1 MKVLLTAINA
11 KYIHSNLAV
20 YSLKANCG
28 SYESQVKLM
37 EYSINQ
43 YPEEIFQSLYREKA
57 DVICFSCYIW
67 NIEMVGQIAGW
78 LSLVAPGTKLW
89 LGGPEVSFDVE
100 DRINSWKFI
109 DGVMYGEGEDT
120 FREMMAVWNGEKNIE
135 GVRGIGHRHE
145 DGKAHVHL
153 PRDFVNMSGLNFVY
167 TRPEDFKNKIIYY
180 ETSRGC
186 PFQCSYC
193 LSSVEKKV
201 RFRDLELVKKELKQF
216 IDWEIPQVKFVDRT
230 FNCRRKHSMEILK
243 FIKAH
248 DKGKTNFHFEI
259 TADLLTEEEL
269 HFMAGLRPGLIQ
281 LEIGVQSTNPE
292 TIKEIRRNVSFEKL
306 KEIVKRIHAGKNIHQ
321 HLDLIAG
328 LPFEDLER
336 FKQSFNDV
344 YALKPE
350 QFQLGFLKVLKG
362 SYMREKAEDYGLVY
376 QPEPP
381 YEVMATHWLSY
392 DDVLVIKAVEEMV
405 EVYYN
410 SRQFE
415 NSLDWLESYFPSAFS
430 MYECLA
436 GYYEEKGL
444 NGISHS
450 RMARYEILLGFAK
463 ENLNKEDMDIFT
475 QILTYDL
482 YLRENVKSRP
492 DWAGSQET
500 YKGRYVEFFK
510 KEENRAKYFSGYEGY
525 TTKQIQRMTH
535 IEHFTC
541 DIQAVAAGCLPA
553 DQKAA
558 AAGCLSADR
567 RAAAG
572 GEKKTGGDVF
582 IWFDYLNRDPLTYK
596 SRTVEVRI
604 DEVDEETKN

>member
-28 SYESQVKLM
+28 VYESQVKLM

-43 YPEEIFQSLYREKA
+43 YAEEIFQSLYREKA

-67 NIEMVGQIAGW
+67 NIDIIGQVAGW
-78 LSLVAPGTKLW
+78 LSQVAPGVQIW
-89 LGGPEVSFDVE
+89 LGGPEVSFDVA
-100 DRINSWKFI
+100 DRLDSWNFVNGI
-109 DGVMYGEGEDT
+109 MYGEGEDT
-120 FREMMAVWNGEKNIE
+120 FREMMACWNGEKNLE
-135 GVRGIGHRHE
+135 DVLGIGHRQP
-145 DGKAHVHL
+145 DGKVHVHF
-153 PRDFVNMSGLNFVY
+153 PRDFVNMSQLNFVY
-167 TRPEDFKNKIIYY
+167 KRPENFKNKIIYY

-201 RFRDLELVKKELKQF
+201 RFRDLELVKRELQQF

-230 FNCRRKHSMEILK
+230 FNCRREHSMEIMR

-269 HFMAGLRPGLIQ
+269 DFMAGLRPGLIQ

-292 TIKEIRRNVSFEKL
+292 TIKEIRRKVSFERL
-306 KEIVKRIHAGKNIHQ
+306 KEIVQRIHAGKNIHQ

-328 LPFEDLER
+328 LPFEGLER

-344 YALKPE
+344 YGLKPE

-362 SYMREKAEDYGLVY
+362 SYIREKAADYDLIY

-381 YEVMATHWLSY
+381 YEVLSTRWLSY
-392 DDVLVIKAVEEMV
+392 DDILVLKGVEEMV

-415 NSLDWLESYFPSAFS
+415 NSLDWLEGYFPSAFA
-430 MYECLA
+430 MYETLA
-436 GYYEEKGL
+436 GYYEAKEL

-450 RMARYEILLGFAK
+450 RMARYEILLDFVK
-463 ENLNKEDMDIFT
+463 EILNIEETRVFT

-492 DWAGSQET
+492 AWAANQEPF
-500 YKGRYVEFFK
+500 KAAYVEFFK
-510 KEENRAKYFSGYEGY
+510 NEENREKYFSGYEGY

-535 IEHFTC
+535 IEHFTE
-541 DIQAVAAGCLPA
+541 DIRATAAEEERG
-553 DQKAA
+553 
-558 AAGCLSADR
+558 
-567 RAAAG
+567 
-572 GEKKTGGDVF
+572 GGDVF

-596 SRTVEVRI
+596 SRTVEV
-604 DEVDEETKN
+604 KLW

>member
-28 SYESQVKLM
+28 VYESQVKLM

-43 YPEEIFQSLYREKA
+43 YAEEIFQSLYREKA

-67 NIEMVGQIAGW
+67 NIDIIGQVAGW
-78 LSLVAPGTKLW
+78 LSQVAPGVQIW
-89 LGGPEVSFDVE
+89 LGGPEVSFDVA
-100 DRINSWKFI
+100 DRLDSWNFVNGI
-109 DGVMYGEGEDT
+109 MYGEGEDT
-120 FREMMAVWNGEKNIE
+120 FREMMACWNGEKNLE
-135 GVRGIGHRHE
+135 DVLGIGHRQP
-145 DGKAHVHL
+145 DGKVHVHF
-153 PRDFVNMSGLNFVY
+153 PRDFVNMSQLNFVY
-167 TRPEDFKNKIIYY
+167 KRPENLKNKIIYY

-186 PFQCSYC
+186 PFQCIYC

-201 RFRDLELVKKELKQF
+201 RFRDLELVKRELQQF

-230 FNCRRKHSMEILK
+230 FNCRREHSMEIMR

-269 HFMAGLRPGLIQ
+269 DFMAGLRPGLIQ

-292 TIKEIRRNVSFEKL
+292 TIKEIRRKVSFERL
-306 KEIVKRIHAGKNIHQ
+306 KEIVQRIHAGKNIHQ

-328 LPFEDLER
+328 LPFEGLER

-344 YALKPE
+344 YGLKPE

-362 SYMREKAEDYGLVY
+362 SYMREKAADYDLIY

-381 YEVMATHWLSY
+381 YEVLSTRWLSY
-392 DDVLVIKAVEEMV
+392 DDILVLKGVEEMV

-415 NSLDWLESYFPSAFS
+415 NSLDWLEGYFPSAFA
-430 MYECLA
+430 MYETLA
-436 GYYEEKGL
+436 GYYEAKGL

-450 RMARYEILLGFAK
+450 RMTRSEILLDFVK
-463 ENLNKEDMDIFT
+463 EILNIEETRVFT

-492 DWAGSQET
+492 AWAASQEPF
-500 YKGRYVEFFK
+500 KAAYVEFFK
-510 KEENRAKYFSGYEGY
+510 NEENREKYFSGYEGY

-535 IEHFTC
+535 IEHFTE
-541 DIQAVAAGCLPA
+541 DIRATAADEERG
-553 DQKAA
+553 
-558 AAGCLSADR
+558 
-567 RAAAG
+567 
-572 GEKKTGGDVF
+572 GGDVF

-596 SRTVEVRI
+596 SRTVEV
-604 DEVDEETKN
+604 KLW

>member
-1 MKVLLTAINA
+1 MMA
-11 KYIHSNLAV
+11 
-20 YSLKANCG
+20 C
-28 SYESQVKLM
+28 
-37 EYSINQ
+37 
-43 YPEEIFQSLYREKA
+43 
-57 DVICFSCYIW
+57 W
-67 NIEMVGQIAGW
+67 NGDM
-78 LSLVAPGTKLW
+78 
-89 LGGPEVSFDVE
+89 DVE
-100 DRINSWKFI
+100 N
-109 DGVMYGEGEDT
+109 VL
-120 FREMMAVWNGEKNIE
+120 
-135 GVRGIGHRHE
+135 GIGHRRK
-145 DGKAHVHL
+145 DGGNGRSGRQRGCGEIHVHGA
-153 PRDFVNMSGLNFVY
+153 RDFVDMSGLNFVY

-201 RFRDLELVKKELKQF
+201 RFRDLDLVKRELQQF

-230 FNCRRKHSMEILK
+230 FNCRREHSMEILK

-248 DKGKTNFHFEI
+248 DRGKTNFHFEI

-269 HFMAGLRPGLIQ
+269 EFMAGLRPGLIQ
-281 LEIGVQSTNPE
+281 LEIGVQSTNSQ
-292 TIKEIRRNVSFEKL
+292 TIREIRRNVSFEKL
-306 KEIVKRIHAGKNIHQ
+306 RGIVQRIHAGKNIHQ

-328 LPFEDLER
+328 LPYEDLER

-381 YEVMATHWLSY
+381 YEVMATRWISY
-392 DDVLVIKAVEEMV
+392 DDILVLKGVEEMV

-415 NSLDWLESYFPSAFS
+415 NSLDWLEGHFPSAFA
-430 MYECLA
+430 MYEQMA
-436 GYYEEKGL
+436 QYYEMKGL
-444 NGISHS
+444 NGVSHS
-450 RMARYEILLGFAK
+450 RMARYEILLDFVK
-463 ENLNKEDMDIFT
+463 ENLNNIEETDVFV

-492 DWAGSQET
+492 AWASSQDA
-500 YKGRYVEFFK
+500 YKAGYVEFFRR
-510 KEENRAKYFSGYEGY
+510 EENRARYFSGYEGY

-535 IEHFTC
+535 IEHFTR
-541 DIQAVAAGCLPA
+541 DIREPAG
-553 DQKAA
+553 
-558 AAGCLSADR
+558 SEN
-567 RAAAG
+567 G
-572 GEKKTGGDVF
+572 GGVF

-596 SRTVEVRI
+596 SRTIEVELW
-604 DEVDEETKN
+604 

>member
-28 SYESQVKLM
+28 VYEPQVKLM

-43 YPEEIFQSLYREKA
+43 YPEEIFRSLYREKA
-57 DVICFSCYIW
+57 DVVCFSCYIW
-67 NIEMVGQIAGW
+67 NIGFVEQIAGW
-78 LSLVAPGTKLW
+78 LKQVAPRTEIW
-89 LGGPEVSFDVE
+89 LGGPEVSFDVAE
-100 DRINSWKFI
+100 RLEQQPFI

-120 FREMMAVWNGEKNIE
+120 FREMMACWNGDMDVEN
-135 GVRGIGHRHE
+135 VLGIGHRHK
-145 DGKAHVHL
+145 DGGSSGEIHVHGA
-153 PRDFVNMSGLNFVY
+153 RDFVDMSGLNFVY

-201 RFRDLELVKKELKQF
+201 RFRDLDLVKRELQQF
-216 IDWEIPQVKFVDRT
+216 IDWGIPQVKFVDRT
-230 FNCRRKHSMEILK
+230 FNCRREHSMEILK

-248 DKGKTNFHFEI
+248 DRGKTNFHFEI

-269 HFMAGLRPGLIQ
+269 EFMAGLRPGLIQ
-281 LEIGVQSTNPE
+281 LEIGVQSTNPQ
-292 TIKEIRRNVSFEKL
+292 TIQEIRRNVSFEKL
-306 KEIVKRIHAGKNIHQ
+306 KGIVQRIHEGKNIHQ

-328 LPFEDLER
+328 LPYEDLER

-381 YEVMATHWLSY
+381 YEVMATRWLSY
-392 DDVLVIKAVEEMV
+392 DDILVLKGVEEMV

-415 NSLDWLESYFPSAFS
+415 NSLDWLEGHFPSAFA
-430 MYECLA
+430 MYEQMA
-436 GYYEEKGL
+436 QYYEAKGL
-444 NGISHS
+444 NGVSHS
-450 RMARYEILLGFAK
+450 RMARYEILLEFVK
-463 ENLNKEDMDIFT
+463 EKLNIEETDIFV

-492 DWAGSQET
+492 AWASGQDA
-500 YKGRYVEFFK
+500 YKAAYVEFFK
-510 KEENRAKYFSGYEGY
+510 REENRARYFSGYGGY

-535 IEHFTC
+535 IEHFTR
-541 DIQAVAAGCLPA
+541 DIREG
-553 DQKAA
+553 
-558 AAGCLSADR
+558 
-567 RAAAG
+567 AG
-572 GEKKTGGDVF
+572 GEKDGGVF
-582 IWFDYLNRDPLTYK
+582 IWFDYLNRDQLTYK
-596 SRTVEVRI
+596 SRTVEV
-604 DEVDEETKN
+604 ELW

>member
-28 SYESQVKLM
+28 VYESQVKLM

-43 YPEEIFQSLYREKA
+43 YAEEIFQSLYREKA

-67 NIEMVGQIAGW
+67 NIDIIGQVAGW
-78 LSLVAPGTKLW
+78 LSQVAPGVQIW
-89 LGGPEVSFDVE
+89 LGGPEVSFDVA
-100 DRINSWKFI
+100 DRLDSWNFV
-109 DGVMYGEGEDT
+109 DGIMYGEGEDT
-120 FREMMAVWNGEKNIE
+120 FREMMACWNGEKNLE
-135 GVRGIGHRHE
+135 DVLGIGHRQP
-145 DGKAHVHL
+145 DGKVHVHF
-153 PRDFVNMSGLNFVY
+153 PRDFVNMSQLNFVY
-167 TRPEDFKNKIIYY
+167 KRPENLKNKIIYY

-201 RFRDLELVKKELKQF
+201 RFRDLELVKRELQQF

-230 FNCRRKHSMEILK
+230 FNCRREHSMEIMR

-269 HFMAGLRPGLIQ
+269 DFMAGLRPGLIQ

-292 TIKEIRRNVSFEKL
+292 TIKEIRRKVSFERL
-306 KEIVKRIHAGKNIHQ
+306 KEIVQRIHAGKNIHQ

-328 LPFEDLER
+328 LPFEGLER

-344 YALKPE
+344 YGLKPE

-362 SYMREKAEDYGLVY
+362 SYMREKAADYDLIY

-381 YEVMATHWLSY
+381 YEVLSTRWLSY
-392 DDVLVIKAVEEMV
+392 DDILVLKGVEEMV

-415 NSLDWLESYFPSAFS
+415 NSLDWLEGYFPSAFA
-430 MYECLA
+430 MYETLA
-436 GYYEEKGL
+436 GYYEAKGL

-450 RMARYEILLGFAK
+450 RMTRYEILLDFVK
-463 ENLNKEDMDIFT
+463 EILNIEETRVFT

-492 DWAGSQET
+492 AWAASQEPF
-500 YKGRYVEFFK
+500 KAAYVEFFK
-510 KEENRAKYFSGYEGY
+510 NEENREKYFSGYEGY

-535 IEHFTC
+535 IEHFTE
-541 DIQAVAAGCLPA
+541 DIRATAAEEERG
-553 DQKAA
+553 
-558 AAGCLSADR
+558 
-567 RAAAG
+567 
-572 GEKKTGGDVF
+572 GGDVF

-596 SRTVEVRI
+596 SRTVEV
-604 DEVDEETKN
+604 KLW

>member
-1 MKVLLTAINA
+1 MKVLITAINA

-28 SYESQVKLM
+28 SYEPQVKLM

-57 DVICFSCYIW
+57 DIICFSCYIW
-67 NIEMVGQIAGW
+67 NIGIVKQVAGW
-78 LSLVAPGTKLW
+78 LKQVMPGIKIW
-89 LGGPEVSFDVE
+89 LGGPEVSFDVDE
-100 DRINSWKFI
+100 RLKNWNFI
-109 DGVMYGEGEDT
+109 DGIMYGEGEDT
-120 FREMMAVWNGEKNIE
+120 FREMMACWNGEKNVEEIP
-135 GVRGIGHRHE
+135 GIGHRHM
-145 DGKAHVHL
+145 DGKVHVHF
-153 PRDFVNMSGLNFVY
+153 PRDFVNMSQLNFVY
-167 TRPEDFKNKIIYY
+167 TQPEDFKNKIIYY

-193 LSSVEKKV
+193 LSSVEKRV
-201 RFRDLELVKKELKQF
+201 RFRDLELVKKELQQF

-230 FNCRRKHSMEILK
+230 FNCRREHSMEILK

-269 HFMAGLRPGLIQ
+269 DFMAGLRPGLIQ
-281 LEIGVQSTNPE
+281 LEIGVQSTNPA

-306 KEIVKRIHAGKNIHQ
+306 KGIVMRIHEGKNIHQ

-336 FKQSFNDV
+336 FKESFNDV

-381 YEVMATHWLSY
+381 YEVMATQWLSY
-392 DDVLVIKAVEEMV
+392 DDILVLKAVEEMV

-415 NSLDWLESYFPSAFS
+415 NSLDWLEQYFPSAFA
-430 MYECLA
+430 MYETLA
-436 GYYEEKGL
+436 RYYEARGL

-450 RMARYEILLGFAK
+450 RMARYEIFLDFVK
-463 ENLNKEDMDIFT
+463 ENLNIEETGIFT

-492 DWAGSQET
+492 AWAGSQDP
-500 YKGRYVEFFK
+500 YKTMYVEFFK
-510 KEENRAKYFSGYEGY
+510 NEENRARYFSGYEGY

-535 IEHFTC
+535 IEHFTK
-541 DIQAVAAGCLPA
+541 DIRAAVA
-553 DQKAA
+553 
-558 AAGCLSADR
+558 
-567 RAAAG
+567 
-572 GEKKTGGDVF
+572 GEKETDGDVF

-596 SRTVEVRI
+596 SRTVEVKI
-604 DEVDEETKN
+604 DEVDKETKS

>member
-28 SYESQVKLM
+28 VYESQVKLM

-43 YPEEIFQSLYREKA
+43 YAEEIFQSLYREKA

-67 NIEMVGQIAGW
+67 NIDIIGQVAGW
-78 LSLVAPGTKLW
+78 LSQVAPGVQIW
-89 LGGPEVSFDVE
+89 LGGPEVSFDVA
-100 DRINSWKFI
+100 DRLDSWNFV
-109 DGVMYGEGEDT
+109 DGIMYGEGEDT
-120 FREMMAVWNGEKNIE
+120 FREMMACWNGEKNLE
-135 GVRGIGHRHE
+135 DVLGIGHRQP
-145 DGKAHVHL
+145 DGKVHVHF
-153 PRDFVNMSGLNFVY
+153 PRDFVNMSQLNFVY
-167 TRPEDFKNKIIYY
+167 KRPENFKNKIIYY

-201 RFRDLELVKKELKQF
+201 RFRDLELVKRELQQF

-230 FNCRRKHSMEILK
+230 FNCRREHSMEIMR

-269 HFMAGLRPGLIQ
+269 DFMAGLRPGLIQ

-292 TIKEIRRNVSFEKL
+292 TIKEIRRKVSFERL
-306 KEIVKRIHAGKNIHQ
+306 KEIVQRIHAGKNIHQ

-328 LPFEDLER
+328 LPFEGLER

-344 YALKPE
+344 YGLKPE

-362 SYMREKAEDYGLVY
+362 SYMREKAADYDLIY

-381 YEVMATHWLSY
+381 YEVLSTRWLSY
-392 DDVLVIKAVEEMV
+392 DDILVLKGVEEMV

-415 NSLDWLESYFPSAFS
+415 NSLDWLEGYFPSAFA
-430 MYECLA
+430 MYETLA
-436 GYYEEKGL
+436 GYYEAKGL

-450 RMARYEILLGFAK
+450 RMTRYEILLDFVK
-463 ENLNKEDMDIFT
+463 EILNIEETRVFT

-492 DWAGSQET
+492 AWAASQEPF
-500 YKGRYVEFFK
+500 KAAYVEFFK
-510 KEENRAKYFSGYEGY
+510 NEENREKYFSGYEGY

-535 IEHFTC
+535 IEHFTE
-541 DIQAVAAGCLPA
+541 DIRATAADEERG
-553 DQKAA
+553 
-558 AAGCLSADR
+558 
-567 RAAAG
+567 
-572 GEKKTGGDVF
+572 GGDVF

-596 SRTVEVRI
+596 SRTVEV
-604 DEVDEETKN
+604 KLW